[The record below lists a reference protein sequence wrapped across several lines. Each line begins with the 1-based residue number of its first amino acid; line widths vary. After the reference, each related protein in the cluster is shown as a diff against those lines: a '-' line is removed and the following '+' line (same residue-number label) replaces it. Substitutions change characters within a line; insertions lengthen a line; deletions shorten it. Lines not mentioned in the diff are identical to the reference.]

1 MRNRKGFLALLM
13 AGLVIVGLSL
23 AFNGSLAAEEKL
35 KITTESLPDATLGK
49 AYSQSLSATGGTA
62 PYIWSRSMFYDLPTG
77 LNFSPDGKITGT
89 VAAISTPKDFLLRVK
104 VTDSPKEFF
113 PQTVFKNLKLTVVT
127 NNDVGNNENEL
138 AMDFSGLK
146 AGTAGRPYSGTIKAN
161 NAAKR
166 PFWQLGT
173 NNLSDFGLTAPASS
187 YGSSFTIRSINST
200 SAKEGT
206 ATGTI
211 TLKSRI
217 GKNENDE
224 ITGDFK
230 IEIKKGGG
238 GGSGIIAPKIAS
250 FTFDNGKKSIRV
262 TEGDSVT
269 FKWSIA
275 NATSM
280 EIKGR
285 LAPQSDQDPAG
296 QKNICEENSEG
307 CKLPAGELKV
317 KISRSSAFSLRAT
330 NTQDG
335 KSKTTTSAVYVIVTP
350 VKKKFGTLV
359 VEGKLNDK
367 SYTGRI
373 VPVIGGNEQ
382 SGEDVWRFFK
392 DGSEDRQ
399 GNLNIKSLPKVFNR
413 TIGKWELKIDSSVE
427 GFKLF
432 SPVGKK
438 ISASL
443 QSISPNGG
451 ELKSGGTIRFGLNF
465 KISDDNGG
473 GGLTITTASFAD
485 GTVGAAYSQSLSAT
499 GGTVPYTWS
508 IISGKLPAG
517 LTLNSA
523 GLLSGTPTKADSKT
537 FKIKVV
543 DSSSPKKS
551 KIQQFALAVKNTST
565 EVKYSCNSQGSC
577 VADPTGLYG
586 NSSCDNACTPPA
598 GGGSPDLGRAYN
610 VLQKVS
616 ADIRSCPTW
625 PFMDEAIKQLRVFDS
640 RWGYHNYPKTKSS
653 LVVSQDRI
661 AWYSGSGEPVNGS
674 NQVLAYDIISGYCTS
689 KAKLRKPSLVHS
701 SEFNYKD
708 QWKFPREKSSMV
720 ETPELAELEI
730 GTVTPTPNLALVE
743 DVVALNKSLIAQGLD
758 AVDSIVLPAQ
768 FYTEKFFRD
777 ALSVSFWKKVKKSL
791 ELKKLAPKRKLKST
805 PSPTK

>member
-173 NNLSDFGLTAPASS
+173 NNLSDFGLTAPATS
-187 YGSSFTIRSINST
+187 YGSGVTNGRGFTIRSINST

-285 LAPQSDQDPAG
+285 LAPKATRTRPA
-296 QKNICEENSEG
+296 KRI
-307 CKLPAGELKV
+307 
-317 KISRSSAFSLRAT
+317 F
-330 NTQDG
+330 
-335 KSKTTTSAVYVIVTP
+335 
-350 VKKKFGTLV
+350 VKK
-359 VEGKLNDK
+359 
-367 SYTGRI
+367 I
-373 VPVIGGNEQ
+373 
-382 SGEDVWRFFK
+382 
-392 DGSEDRQ
+392 
-399 GNLNIKSLPKVFNR
+399 
-413 TIGKWELKIDSSVE
+413 LK
-427 GFKLF
+427 
-432 SPVGKK
+432 
-438 ISASL
+438 
-443 QSISPNGG
+443 
-451 ELKSGGTIRFGLNF
+451 
-465 KISDDNGG
+465 
-473 GGLTITTASFAD
+473 
-485 GTVGAAYSQSLSAT
+485 
-499 GGTVPYTWS
+499 
-508 IISGKLPAG
+508 
-517 LTLNSA
+517 
-523 GLLSGTPTKADSKT
+523 
-537 FKIKVV
+537 
-543 DSSSPKKS
+543 
-551 KIQQFALAVKNTST
+551 AVN
-565 EVKYSCNSQGSC
+565 C
-577 VADPTGLYG
+577 
-586 NSSCDNACTPPA
+586 
-598 GGGSPDLGRAYN
+598 R
-610 VLQKVS
+610 
-616 ADIRSCPTW
+616 
-625 PFMDEAIKQLRVFDS
+625 
-640 RWGYHNYPKTKSS
+640 
-653 LVVSQDRI
+653 
-661 AWYSGSGEPVNGS
+661 
-674 NQVLAYDIISGYCTS
+674 
-689 KAKLRKPSLVHS
+689 
-701 SEFNYKD
+701 
-708 QWKFPREKSSMV
+708 RE
-720 ETPELAELEI
+720 
-730 GTVTPTPNLALVE
+730 N
-743 DVVALNKSLIAQGLD
+743 
-758 AVDSIVLPAQ
+758 
-768 FYTEKFFRD
+768 
-777 ALSVSFWKKVKKSL
+777 
-791 ELKKLAPKRKLKST
+791 
-805 PSPTK
+805 